1 MFRVITA
8 FSMLSSVGLCAA
20 MPIVNVIA
28 DQPMTEP
35 VQAGNLRGAR
45 STQRSLLEEV
55 DTAQKNFEV
64 SAQMELDVQSKQLDN
79 LRQMSARIGGLA

>member
-28 DQPMTEP
+28 DQPMTES

-45 STQRSLLEEV
+45 STRRSLLEEV
-55 DTAQKNFEV
+55 DAAQKNFEV

-79 LRQMSARIGGLA
+79 LRRMSARIGGLA

>member
-8 FSMLSSVGLCAA
+8 FSMLSPVGLCAA

-28 DQPMTEP
+28 DRPMTES

-55 DTAQKNFEV
+55 DAAQKNFEV

>member
-28 DQPMTEP
+28 DQPMTES

-55 DTAQKNFEV
+55 DAAQKNFEV